1 MTTSETKIVR
11 SYSQEDIQQI
21 LSIAIARQSDDSEF
35 SYQQLVE
42 IAEELEITPESLQQ
56 SEIDWRSQNTIVR
69 QKQTF
74 DLYRRNRLQKKVGN
88 YAIANS
94 FLVLLDLLN
103 SGDLSWSLYIMLIW
117 GLKVGL
123 DSWNTYYSNSE
134 EYERAFQKWTGRNQ
148 LKQSVNTFVGN
159 INKWLKA

>member
-1 MTTSETKIVR
+1 MTTHDAKIVR

-21 LSIAIARQSDDSEF
+21 LSIAIARQADDSEF
-35 SYQQLVE
+35 SYQQLLE

-74 DLYRRNRLQKKVGN
+74 DLFRRNRLKKKVGN

>member
-1 MTTSETKIVR
+1 MTTHDANIVR

-21 LSIAIARQSDDSEF
+21 LSIAIARQADDSEF
-35 SYQQLVE
+35 SYQQLLE

-74 DLYRRNRLQKKVGN
+74 DVYRRNRLKKKVGN

-103 SGDLSWSLYIMLIW
+103 SGDLSWSLYIVLIW

-134 EYERAFQKWTGRNQ
+134 EYERAFQKLSGRNQ
-148 LKQSVNTFVGN
+148 LKQSVTTFVGKLD
-159 INKWLKA
+159 KWLKA

>member
-1 MTTSETKIVR
+1 MTSYETKIVR
-11 SYSQEDIQQI
+11 SYSQENIQQI
-21 LSIAIARQSDDSEF
+21 LSIAIARQSDDTEF
-35 SYQQLVE
+35 SYDQLVE
-42 IAEELEITPESLQQ
+42 IAEELEITPEALQQ
-56 SEIDWRSQNTIVR
+56 SETEWRLQNSIVC

-74 DLYRRNRLQKKVGN
+74 DLFRRNKLKKKLGN
-88 YAIANS
+88 YGIANS

-103 SGDLSWSLYIMLIW
+103 SGDLSWSLYILLIW

-123 DSWNTYYSNSE
+123 DTWNTYYSNTE
-134 EYERAFQKWTGRNQ
+134 EYERAFQRWSGRNQ

>member
-21 LSIAIARQSDDSEF
+21 LSIAIARQADDSEF
-35 SYQQLVE
+35 SYQQLLE

-74 DLYRRNRLQKKVGN
+74 DLYRRNRLKKKVGN

-148 LKQSVNTFVGN
+148 LKQSVHTFVGN